1 MLIHEYQA
9 KDFLKKLGIKIPG
22 GSVACN
28 QDEAIKIIEV
38 LGLPV
43 VLKGQILSGGRGK
56 AGAIVLAN
64 SLEEAIKSAKNLFG
78 KKITTSQLGN
88 RTFIVKKIL
97 VEKALNIKKE
107 FYLGFT
113 LDRKKETLTAMVS
126 SAGGM
131 EIEEVARIHPEL
143 LKKECFYPESG
154 LLPFQV
160 RNLAYFLEVPDVV
173 FATLADYLIK
183 LSEFFLKYDLRLLE
197 INPLVLT
204 EKNELVAVDAKM
216 DFDDSGLS
224 RHPEIASLEDI
235 TELSP
240 EEIEARRY
248 QLNYLKMN
256 GSIGCLVNGAGL
268 AMATMDIIKYF
279 GGQPANFLDIG
290 GGVTEEAVSKAFE
303 ILIKDDQVHSA
314 LVNIFGGIVRCDLV
328 ARGVVASARKIS
340 LQKPVV
346 VRMEGTNVAEGKKI
360 LQESGYP
367 LHFVDNFEEAAKMA
381 VFLSQAKGKG

>member
-131 EIEEVARIHPEL
+131 EIEEIARIHPEL

-160 RNLAYFLEVPDVV
+160 RNLAYFLEVPGVV

-360 LQESGYP
+360 LQESGCP

>member
-160 RNLAYFLEVPDVV
+160 RNLAYFLEVPGVV

-204 EKNELVAVDAKM
+204 EKNELAAVDAKM

-360 LQESGYP
+360 LQESGCP

>member
-131 EIEEVARIHPEL
+131 EIEEIARIHPEL

-160 RNLAYFLEVPDVV
+160 RNLAYFLEVPGVV

-204 EKNELVAVDAKM
+204 EKNELAAVDAKM

-360 LQESGYP
+360 LQESGCP